1 MWKEIVLEWLDRNER
16 SQAYLARKAKVNI
29 FHLNG
34 CLRGKREW
42 RRKDVTEAGNGDGPG
57 ARHAHGPQKRESN
70 PNLHNHSERS

>member
-34 CLRGKREW
+34 CLRGKRECGE
-42 RRKDVTEAGNGDGPG
+42 RTLRKLEMAMGLEPDTLMALKNGKVPEP
-57 ARHAHGPQKRESN
+57 A
-70 PNLHNHSERS
+70 